1 MAGSTSKRIET
12 PEELEFAVFCIEGVA
27 SRLGMSGS
35 DVYRAL
41 AVDSSILSDY
51 IVPFYDVLHTQ
62 GRVYVVDEV
71 IDLMDHGGVAA

>member
-1 MAGSTSKRIET
+1 MVEPTSKRIET

-27 SRLGMSGS
+27 SRLGVSGA
-35 DVYRAL
+35 DAYHAL

-62 GRVYVVDEV
+62 GRDYVVDEI
-71 IDLMDHGGVAA
+71 IDLMNRGGAAA

>member
-1 MAGSTSKRIET
+1 MAEPTSKRIET

-27 SRLGMSGS
+27 SRLGVSGS

-51 IVPFYDVLHTQ
+51 IIPFYDVLHTQ
-62 GRVYVVDEV
+62 GRDYVVDEV